1 MTIGDSIR
9 IRRLT
14 LKMTQADL
22 SQKTGIKQPTI
33 SAIEKGVNKP
43 SIDTVILLSD
53 AMNCTVSDLIGQTA
67 KTESEPDPM
76 TARLL
81 SAFRQLNTAGRQFL
95 IQQAETV
102 LAQPAFRQE
111 NTIQSAI

>member
-1 MTIGDSIR
+1 MSTVGENIKRKR
-9 IRRLT
+9 I
-14 LKMTQADL
+14 QNNL
-22 SQKTGIKQPTI
+22 SQNKLSKLSGIAQATL
-33 SAIEKGVNKP
+33 SAIESSTKSP
-43 SIDTVILLSD
+43 SVDTVEKLAYGLGCSVVDLLGHAD
-53 AMNCTVSDLIGQTA
+53 AS
-67 KTESEPDPM
+67 SEPDPM

-102 LAQPAFRQE
+102 LAQPAFRQD

>member
-9 IRRLT
+9 IHRLT
-14 LKMTQADL
+14 LKMTQAEL

-67 KTESEPDPM
+67 RTVDPDPM

-95 IQQAETV
+95 IQQAEMI
-102 LAQPAFRQE
+102 LSQPSFRKE
-111 NTIQSAI
+111 KYMQSIG